1 MIKVYNFILN
11 IILTNENRKKLSMNK
26 ILRRMNS
33 KTLNKIKKNL
43 CEVQRNQKIIFF
55 RVKSM
60 RFSCAY
66 LTFYIKSQ
74 FTIIILRFQVNITCR
89 TGFLDQKF
97 ETLDI
102 HMQVL

>member
-55 RVKSM
+55 
-60 RFSCAY
+60 
-66 LTFYIKSQ
+66 
-74 FTIIILRFQVNITCR
+74 
-89 TGFLDQKF
+89 
-97 ETLDI
+97 
-102 HMQVL
+102 

>member
-55 RVKSM
+55 RVKSNFLYQEPVYNYHFT
-60 RFSCAY
+60 FSSKY
-66 LTFYIKSQ
+66 Y
-74 FTIIILRFQVNITCR
+74 
-89 TGFLDQKF
+89 
-97 ETLDI
+97 
-102 HMQVL
+102 MQNWLFGSKV